1 MPNTALGIFN
11 KQHLEGQGLALDDE
25 LAKVNKEIYER
36 NVELAIKNRTLQL
49 IRQMYEI
56 MNSTYDAEET
66 ARKLIATIV
75 SELKL
80 PKGYIILV
88 DKKNNLIRFV
98 SEFPAPAA
106 GDEIFAIE
114 DGKLII
120 SLSESDN
127 FCVEAI
133 LQNRRRMTN
142 SLYDLFV
149 PMLSEIRAANYQKK
163 LGVETSIIYPLA
175 FSSEVFGVMV
185 LALDKHLGF
194 LSSAEKDALKEIT
207 NVVAVAIERAQIYSD
222 LQSANI
228 RLEAL
233 DQLKDEFI
241 SIASHELRTP
251 MTAIKSYVWMVLNRH
266 ADTLTPKTHEYL
278 DRVYKS
284 TERLI
289 NLVNEMLNVSRIES
303 GRVMLKPAEFDL
315 VELAQDI
322 KREVQAKLVEK
333 NQTLTV
339 ENTQPK
345 IPVYADR
352 EKVQQ
357 VFENLVG
364 NSIKYSPV
372 DGRISIEMTIE
383 KSMAKATVAD
393 NGKGISPEDMPKL
406 FKKFS
411 RLESSMAALPE
422 GGTGLGLYISRQF
435 VELSGG
441 KIWAESELGQVTRF
455 IFTLPLYQSLEAK
468 AV

>member
-303 GRVMLKPAEFDL
+303 GRVMLKATDFDL
-315 VELAQDI
+315 VELARDI
-322 KREVQAKLVEK
+322 ENEVHAKLMERQLTMEIEAEK
-333 NQTLTV
+333 
-339 ENTQPK
+339 EK
-345 IPVYADR
+345 IMVYADR
-352 EKVQQ
+352 EKIQQ
-357 VFENLVG
+357 IFENLVG
-364 NSIKYSPV
+364 NALKFTPEKGRLKIKLTS
-372 DGRISIEMTIE
+372 DE
-383 KSMAKATVAD
+383 KMGITAVSD
-393 NGKGISPEDMPKL
+393 NGPGISEEDKDKL

-411 RLESSMAALPE
+411 RLDNTATSGV
-422 GGTGLGLYISRQF
+422 GGTGLGL
-435 VELSGG
+435 
-441 KIWAESELGQVTRF
+441 F
-455 IFTLPLYQSLEAK
+455 ITK
-468 AV
+468 